1 MRKSLQALQ
10 KKLKKRVKKFR
21 LVSFR
26 KTVALGLFLL
36 LTFLFLILISYHL
49 AYWQKIYPGI
59 AINGLAVGNKTI
71 AEATAKIDHQ
81 IASLELKPLV
91 LSHQDQEWLIDL
103 NQLNLVYDNN
113 LTAKK
118 AYSIGRSGHLTR
130 DLNTKIHLWFQGADL
145 SLEYQFDQSLLETE
159 IGLIAAEV
167 FVPAIEPA
175 IQVFE
180 ATPAGASS
188 RVVIETGKE
197 GQELNV
203 RKTIGA
209 IKNQLARASFSSLQ
223 LPIITL
229 SPTLTDE
236 QLKKTKHRAE
246 KLLSKKITLSW
257 QKERWELNEQ
267 EMIGFLSFTD
277 QFADEEIAS
286 YTATLAKNIDRS
298 PQNAAF
304 QFEGNRVTQF
314 APAKEGQALNQD
326 QTNQLISEAL
336 EKTEAEGESQL
347 TVDLPVKTTP
357 PEITVEKINNLGI
370 KKLLGRGVSY
380 FRGSIASRINNIQLA
395 SSRLNGLLIP
405 PGETFSFNQ
414 ALGEVSRETG
424 FQEAYIIKEGR
435 TILGDGGGVCQ
446 VSTTFFR
453 AALDAGLPIIERRA
467 HAYRV
472 AYYEQGFSPGLDATV
487 WEPHPDLKV
496 KNDTPAHILIQAYA
510 NPGARSL
517 IFELYGTSDGRVA
530 TIGKSRI
537 WDQIPPPPDLYQD
550 DPTLPAGVIKQID
563 WKAWGAKVAFDWKV
577 VRGNEALQ
585 ERTFYSN
592 YRPWQAVF
600 LRGTGPAQ

>member
-1 MRKSLQALQ
+1 
-10 KKLKKRVKKFR
+10 
-21 LVSFR
+21 
-26 KTVALGLFLL
+26 
-36 LTFLFLILISYHL
+36 SYHF

-59 AINGLAVGNKTI
+59 VINDLAVGNKTI

-81 IASLELKPLV
+81 VAGLELKPLI
-91 LSHQDQEWLIDL
+91 LSHQDQEWPVNLKKL
-103 NQLNLVYDNN
+103 NFAYDVN

-130 DLNTKIHLWFQGADL
+130 DLNTKIHLWFQGANLD
-145 SLEYQFDQSLLETE
+145 LEYQFDQSFLEE
-159 IGLIAAEV
+159 KIASIAAEL

-180 ATPAGASS
+180 TIPTGASS
-188 RVVIETGKE
+188 RVVIEAGKE

-257 QKERWELNEQ
+257 QENRWELNEQ

-277 QFADEEIAS
+277 QLEDEEIAS
-286 YTATLAKNIDRS
+286 YTATLAKNINRP

-304 QFEGNRVTQF
+304 QFEGSRVTQF

-336 EKTEAEGESQL
+336 EKMEVGEENQL
-347 TVDLPVKTTP
+347 TVDLPVKTAP
-357 PEITVEKINNLGI
+357 PEITVEEINNLGI
-370 KKLLGRGVSY
+370 KKLLGRGVSS

-453 AALDAGLPIIERRA
+453 AALDAGLPIIERQA

-496 KNDTPAHILIQAYA
+496 KNDTPAHILIQAGV
-510 NPGARSL
+510 NTGARSL
-517 IFELYGTSDGRVA
+517 AFELYGTADGRVA

-550 DPTLPAGVIKQID
+550 DPTLPIGTTKQID

-577 VRGNEALQ
+577 VRNNEVLQ

-592 YRPWQAVF
+592 YRPWQAIF